1 MARGHLAG
9 QFDEHVLVVE
19 HLRHMADAAVR
30 EELARFLVAIKAGD
44 AHRFLAAVLQRVQP
58 QRRHGRGRARADHA
72 ENAAFLVQRIAI
84 AIRGR
89 DVPRV
94 GVGKGGCVRDAGHAV
109 GLRLLR
115 DGKGAGRRARAFG
128 ASCLESKGSLGDL
141 PRLDATRLA
150 RRQAKGASGKT
161 QIGQAGAA
169 PGKALGKRPAFGLG
183 GAPLGMPLFDDGGV
197 SDGKEAQ
204 RCGRKVGHCG
214 WAMMAM
220 AAMAAPAGTGL
231 CRRARGAG
239 AAGPA
244 AYRDGGRGCA

>member
-1 MARGHLAG
+1 
-9 QFDEHVLVVE
+9 
-19 HLRHMADAAVR
+19 
-30 EELARFLVAIKAGD
+30 
-44 AHRFLAAVLQRVQP
+44 VLQRVQP

-84 AIRGR
+84 AIRRR

-94 GVGKGGCVRDAGHAV
+94 GVRKRRVCAGCWSCRWFAT
-109 GLRLLR
+109 LR

-183 GAPLGMPLFDDGGV
+183 
-197 SDGKEAQ
+197 
-204 RCGRKVGHCG
+204 
-214 WAMMAM
+214 
-220 AAMAAPAGTGL
+220 
-231 CRRARGAG
+231 RGALG
-239 AAGPA
+239 NAAF
-244 AYRDGGRGCA
+244 